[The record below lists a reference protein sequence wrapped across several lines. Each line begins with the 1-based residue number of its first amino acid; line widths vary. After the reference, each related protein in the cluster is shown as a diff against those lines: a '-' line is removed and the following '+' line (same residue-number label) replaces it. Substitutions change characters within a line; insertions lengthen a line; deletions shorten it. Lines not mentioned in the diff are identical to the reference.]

1 MEMVKDTELNRR
13 VSWGSVIAGVVTVTA
28 VSMLLTTLGSGLGLA
43 LLSPASDD
51 VVNGADKAV
60 LAWSL
65 VSVVLSL
72 ACGGFVS
79 GRLAGTDGTI
89 HGFLSWA
96 TSLLVASVLG
106 FAAAGGILHMA
117 GSAVSATASFA
128 GSAVS
133 GLGSVAGK
141 ATGATADVGQNIAAG
156 LGLDTQVTEEPANQL
171 VVDAL
176 RKSNIK
182 ELQPEY
188 LQAQLRDAGQDLTE
202 AVKSLAVN
210 PGNSDTILDDLST
223 KLKSRAESI
232 SKGVDRNEVKKAL
245 ADNTR
250 MSPEEADKAV
260 DNFIEAR
267 DRTAQEISNRMT
279 QLENRLKE
287 AKAQYDEL
295 KQQAKENA
303 EAAAHSGAVI
313 AFWSFLGLLAGAI
326 ISTLAGLW
334 GGNTHPVHR
343 KMHS

>member
-1 MEMVKDTELNRR
+1 MLKRTGAGISLNAGAGNMAGHGPQDTELNRR

-133 GLGSVAGK
+133 GLGSVAVKRPEQQLMSGK
-141 ATGATADVGQNIAAG
+141 ILLPD
-156 LGLDTQVTEEPANQL
+156 LDST
-171 VVDAL
+171 L
-176 RKSNIK
+176 R
-182 ELQPEY
+182 LQ
-188 LQAQLRDAGQDLTE
+188 
-202 AVKSLAVN
+202 
-210 PGNSDTILDDLST
+210 
-223 KLKSRAESI
+223 KSRQI
-232 SKGVDRNEVKKAL
+232 S
-245 ADNTR
+245 
-250 MSPEEADKAV
+250 
-260 DNFIEAR
+260 
-267 DRTAQEISNRMT
+267 
-279 QLENRLKE
+279 
-287 AKAQYDEL
+287 
-295 KQQAKENA
+295 
-303 EAAAHSGAVI
+303 
-313 AFWSFLGLLAGAI
+313 W
-326 ISTLAGLW
+326 
-334 GGNTHPVHR
+334 
-343 KMHS
+343 